1 MRFHDET
8 PEIASQYS
16 TIQDSQSVFTNN
28 FSCRL
33 AVGLGEEFDSPS
45 GPPGQQPYPGN
56 GVDEANALVQFPAS
70 TTESVSPSFSSPR
83 SIQSINSSKPLQ
95 PLSEREAILLRNFVE
110 NMALWVRYARRHT
123 HLQPLIR
130 TG

>member
-8 PEIASQYS
+8 PEIASLYS
-16 TIQDSQSVFTNN
+16 TIQDSQSAFTND
-28 FSCRL
+28 SSYRL
-33 AVGLGEEFDSPS
+33 AVELREELDIPS
-45 GPPGQQPYPGN
+45 GLPEQQLYPGN

-110 NMALWVRYARRHT
+110 NMALWVRDARRHT